1 MWFGSMRWRMAPS
14 RGVIVAVV
22 IVATVLIGQAAT
34 SLLNAVLADR
44 ALQAAAADTYTYVGD
59 LMSERVGDF
68 AGSAQDVVEGT
79 ASELVRHGGTMD
91 EDALVR
97 ALADRLDREPAVGT
111 IFVADTDGNLLAL
124 AGADAG
130 YTRLDVTP
138 LAAGGSAVEVVD
150 YDADLTETATET
162 TTVAYTAA
170 SRPWYQDALAADGLV
185 WTDPYISVRTD
196 EIVVS
201 PVTAVRVGGEVAAVV
216 GADLDLDLLG
226 ALLEDI
232 PIGADARAFILTGD
246 GAIVAAPTARRDE
259 LQAILDETDGLPGAE
274 DFGLPTVAPSTLDD
288 EGDAIRTR
296 DDTVSLERTMDPDT
310 GLDWVLH
317 LDASTADLTPS
328 IDEFK
333 RASSWVT
340 VISILMVLVAAAVA
354 LRLWRPIRT
363 MRVRAATD
371 ALTGLANRYEYN
383 RRLRAILRSAEHTGD
398 AVLLIALDLDNF
410 KQVNDDHGHDAGDVV
425 LAAVGDA
432 LLESVRVRDVA
443 ARVGGD
449 EFVVVMRLGERGS
462 PIELARR
469 LRDDVA
475 TAIHE
480 SFAGASGVG
489 ATAGF
494 ATTGDVGHEPG
505 RLRTAAD
512 DALVAG
518 KRVRKGRTYAY
529 GHAAGSASSRDDAP
543 DGPADD
549 ASSRPVDDA
558 PAGHGDDEGAGSA
571 GTSRSAGSLPGN

>member
-1 MWFGSMRWRMAPS
+1 MWFGTLRWRMARS

-22 IVATVLIGQAAT
+22 IVATVLIGQMAT
-34 SLLNAVLADR
+34 SILNAVLADR
-44 ALQAAAADTYTYVGD
+44 ALQAAAEDTYTYVGD

-68 AGSAQDVVEGT
+68 AGAAQDVVAGT
-79 ASELVRHGGTMD
+79 ASELVRHGGSMD
-91 EDALVR
+91 EDILVR
-97 ALADRLDREPAVGT
+97 ALADRLSREPSVGT
-111 IFVADTDGNLLAL
+111 IFVADTDGHLLAL
-124 AGADAG
+124 AGTDTG
-130 YTRLDVTP
+130 YTRLDVAPTTT
-138 LAAGGSAVEVVD
+138 GGSTVLRTD
-150 YDADLTETATET
+150 YDGSLVETATET

-170 SRPWYQDALAADGLV
+170 SRPWYRDALAADGIV
-185 WTDPYISVRTD
+185 WTDPYISVRTG

-201 PVTAVRVGGEVAAVV
+201 PVTAVTVDGEVRAIV

-226 ALLEDI
+226 ELLEDI

-246 GAIVAAPTARRDE
+246 GQVVAAPTARRDE
-259 LQAILDETDGLPGAE
+259 LQRLLDEQNGLPDAE
-274 DFGLPTVAPSTLDD
+274 DLGLPTVAPSALDD

-317 LDASTADLTPS
+317 LDASTADLTPAV
-328 IDEFK
+328 DDFK

-340 VISILMVLVAAAVA
+340 IISILMVLVAAVVA

-371 ALTGLANRYEYN
+371 ALTGLANRYEYT
-383 RRLRAILRSAEHTGD
+383 RRLRAILRSAEHTED
-398 AVLLIALDLDNF
+398 TVLLIALDLDNF
-410 KQVNDDHGHDAGDVV
+410 KQVNDEHGHDAGDVV
-425 LAAVGDA
+425 LAAVGDT

-462 PIELARR
+462 PVELTRR

-480 SFAGASGVG
+480 SFAGAAGVG

-494 ATTGDVGHEPG
+494 ATTADVGYDPRH
-505 RLRTAAD
+505 LQTAAD

-529 GHAAGSASSRDDAP
+529 GHAAGSESAGDAVGDDAT
-543 DGPADD
+543 
-549 ASSRPVDDA
+549 
-558 PAGHGDDEGAGSA
+558 AGSEDPA
-571 GTSRSAGSLPGN
+571 RQADSLPGN